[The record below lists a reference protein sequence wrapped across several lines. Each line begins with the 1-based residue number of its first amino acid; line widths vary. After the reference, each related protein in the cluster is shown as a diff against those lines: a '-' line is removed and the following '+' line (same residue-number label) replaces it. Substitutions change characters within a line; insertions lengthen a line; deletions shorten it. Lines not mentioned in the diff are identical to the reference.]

1 MSALDLSGRPL
12 AATAR
17 DQELF
22 VDREDELERAQAA
35 IRRRSNVLVMGDRG
49 MGKTSFLH
57 RLEQQASDHDV
68 DPIYIDASLADDLPG
83 LLDLVAA
90 TVRGHASIRR
100 PPAVRPFGR
109 ALGETGAALAMLDEL
124 KSYSFEPGRTVV
136 LVLDEIQSGGV
147 AHALF
152 GRLRDEL
159 WSLPFVWVVAADA
172 SRRAAFL
179 RPPADAF
186 FGTVIELRPLD
197 PHLMLKRRFAD
208 LPPVHSEALARLS
221 DGSPRRLIE
230 LVRQVLVEN
239 RHPRDLVAAEE
250 RIASILDRF
259 GPSAR
264 MLVDAMRSRGSVSA
278 SDDEL
283 LERLG
288 WTRSRATQLLKQL
301 EAAGLVMSETEKGGR
316 KKLYRLSES
325 NGG

>member
-35 IRRRSNVLVMGDRG
+35 IRRHSNVLVVGDRG
-49 MGKTSFLH
+49 IGKTSFLH
-57 RLEQQASDHDV
+57 RLEQQAPDDV

-83 LLDLVAA
+83 LLDLIAA
-90 TVRGHASIRR
+90 NVRGHTSIRR
-100 PPAVRPFGR
+100 PSAVRPFGR
-109 ALGETGAALAMLDEL
+109 PLGETGAALAMLDEL
-124 KSYSFEPGRTVV
+124 KSYAYEPGRAVV
-136 LVLDEIQSGGV
+136 LLLDEIQSGTV
-147 AHALF
+147 AQSLF

-172 SRRAAFL
+172 ARRAAYL

-186 FGTVIELRPLD
+186 FGTVVELGPLD
-197 PHLMLKRRFAD
+197 PRLMLKRRFAD
-208 LPPVHSEALARLS
+208 LPRAHAEALARLS

-239 RHPRDLVAAEE
+239 RHPRDLVADEE

-264 MLVDAMRSRGSVSA
+264 MLVDTMRSRGSVSA
-278 SDDEL
+278 SDEEL

-301 EAAGLVMSETEKGGR
+301 EEAGVVTSETEKGGR
-316 KKLYRLSES
+316 KKLYQLSGS
-325 NGG
+325 NGR

>member
-22 VDREDELERAQAA
+22 VDREDELEHAQAA
-35 IRRRSNVLVMGDRG
+35 IRRRSNVLLVGDRG

-57 RLEQQASDHDV
+57 RLEQQASDDV
-68 DPIYIDASLADDLPG
+68 DPIYVDASLADDLPG
-83 LLDLVAA
+83 LLDLIAAA
-90 TVRGHASIRR
+90 TRAHAPTRR
-100 PPAVRPFGR
+100 PPAVRSFGR
-109 ALGETGAALAMLDEL
+109 SLGETGTALAMLDEL
-124 KSYSFEPGRTVV
+124 RSYGYEPGRIVV
-136 LVLDEIQSGGV
+136 LLLDEIQSSSV
-147 AHALF
+147 AQSLF

-172 SRRAAFL
+172 ARRAAYL

-197 PHLMLKRRFAD
+197 ARLVLKRRFAD
-208 LPPVHSEALARLS
+208 LPHDHGEVLAQLS

-239 RHPRDLVAAEE
+239 RHPRDLFADEE
-250 RIASILDRF
+250 RISSVLDRF
-259 GPSAR
+259 GPSAS
-264 MLVDAMRSRGSVSA
+264 MLVDTMRNRGSVSA
-278 SDDEL
+278 SDEEL

-288 WTRSRATQLLKQL
+288 WTRSRVTQLLKQL
-301 EAAGLVMSETEKGGR
+301 EEVGLVTSETEKGGR
-316 KKLYRLSES
+316 KKLYRLSTR
-325 NGG
+325 NGS

>member
-35 IRRRSNVLVMGDRG
+35 LRRRSNVLLVGDRG

-57 RLEQQASDHDV
+57 RLEQQAPDDV

-83 LLDLVAA
+83 LLDLIGA
-90 TVRGHASIRR
+90 TVRAHAPTRR
-100 PPAVRPFGR
+100 PPAVRSFGR
-109 ALGETGAALAMLDEL
+109 ALGETGTALAMLDEL
-124 KSYSFEPGRTVV
+124 RSYAYEPGRIVV
-136 LVLDEIQSGGV
+136 LLLDEIQSGAV
-147 AHALF
+147 AQSLF

-172 SRRAAFL
+172 ARRAAYL

-197 PHLMLKRRFAD
+197 ARLVLKRRFAG
-208 LPPVHSEALARLS
+208 LPHDHGEVLAQLS
-221 DGSPRRLIE
+221 DGSPRHLIE

-239 RHPRDLVAAEE
+239 RHPRDLFADEE
-250 RIASILDRF
+250 RISSVLDRF

-264 MLVDAMRSRGSVSA
+264 MLVDTIRNRGSVSA
-278 SDDEL
+278 SDEEL

-301 EAAGLVMSETEKGGR
+301 EEVGLVTSETEKGGR
-316 KKLYRLSES
+316 KKLYRLSTRNDS
-325 NGG
+325 